1 MTASDLMSAPAATC
15 RQDTSLADA
24 AALLRD
30 HDCGFMPVLDAN
42 DYVAGVVTD
51 RDLAIA
57 FANAGE
63 PWDQL
68 TAGRAMTGPAHTCL
82 PTDSVADAL
91 QTMSHFRVR
100 RLPVVDRQGRLLG
113 VISLDDIARA
123 HGRAGA
129 PAAAAVVEALARI
142 CGRRLVKIGSA

>member
-1 MTASDLMSAPAATC
+1 MTASDLMSTPAATC
-15 RQDTSLADA
+15 RQDTSLADT
-24 AALLRD
+24 AALFRD
-30 HDCGFMPVLDAN
+30 RDCGFMPVLDAN

-57 FANAGE
+57 VADADQ
-63 PWDQL
+63 PWDEL

-82 PTDSVADAL
+82 PADSVADAL
-91 QTMSHFRVR
+91 QTMSRFRVR
-100 RLPVVDRQGRLLG
+100 RLPVVDRDGRLLG

-129 PAAAAVVEALARI
+129 PPATAVVEALARI
-142 CGRRLVKIGSA
+142 CGRRLAKIGAL